1 MICSRDGDAPRA
13 SRFDPPEGVE
23 AVIVVPDEQIPT
35 EEARRAIPEEIPLD
49 DAVANVAAASLSCSA
64 CSAPTSR

>member
-1 MICSRDGDAPRA
+1 M
-13 SRFDPPEGVE
+13 
-23 AVIVVPDEQIPT
+23 IVVPDEQIPT